1 MTQLTTCQTQHNIP
15 ASRETVGAAVRAAVR
30 IATDNNRM
38 AAKEATVASEK
49 TVAAPRSSAPKARA
63 RRVAASR

>member
-1 MTQLTTCQTQHNIP
+1 MTQVTPCQTQHNIP
-15 ASRETVGAAVRAAVR
+15 VSREIVGAAVRAVVR

-38 AAKEATVASEK
+38 AAKVATVASAK
-49 TVAAPRSSAPKARA
+49 TAAAPRNSARKARA